1 MRTEGV
7 AALRTGLL
15 LVALALALPW
25 SAAAQAPSDL
35 PAVTAPV
42 AAQGSV
48 PSAPMPSLVAPGI
61 EGVVAA
67 GTPVTLV
74 ADGFNGSEGPIGL
87 PDGRLLFTETRANRI
102 VAVDARDRV
111 SSFLE
116 DTNGANGL
124 ALDRRG
130 RLYAVQTRV
139 GAMRVGILHPATQA
153 RTLAAGFEGE
163 PFNRPNDLVVD
174 RRGGVYFT
182 DPGQGLGPDV
192 GKGRLP
198 VSIYYIPAG
207 QPVRRVSTGIAFP
220 NGILLSRDERTLYVN
235 DSRGRHLLA
244 FDVGPGGALGQ
255 RRVFATYDDVREEA
269 DGTLRSGADGL
280 AIDSEGLL
288 YSATPAG
295 VQVYDATGRHLGTIP
310 TPRPAQ
316 NLAFAGPRK
325 DVLYVVAR
333 GALFR
338 IAMQSRGYAGRAK

>member
-1 MRTEGV
+1 V
-7 AALRTGLL
+7 ASRERAN
-15 LVALALALPW
+15 
-25 SAAAQAPSDL
+25 
-35 PAVTAPV
+35 
-42 AAQGSV
+42 
-48 PSAPMPSLVAPGI
+48 SLVARHRAGLLTA
-61 EGVVAA
+61 GVVKRLIRLLALLLGGPPAFAA
-67 GTPVTLV
+67 GTGVVVEAESGAL
-74 ADGFNGSEGPIGL
+74 ANAM
-87 PDGRLLFTETRANRI
+87 RAYASPSASGGYCIQVVSTVRQDQPSPL
-102 VAVDARDRV
+102 ATPDARY
-111 SSFLE
+111 SFTVPAAGSYKVYLRAYAPNE
-116 DTNGANGL
+116 ASNSFHYRWDDAAYESRGATAG
-124 ALDRRG
+124 
-130 RLYAVQTRV
+130 
-139 GAMRVGILHPATQA
+139 PAWSWQETGA
-153 RTLAAGFEGE
+153 RTLAAGFDGE

-207 QPVRRVSTGIAFP
+207 RPARRVATDIAFP

-244 FDVGPGGALGQ
+244 FDVGRGGALE
-255 RRVFATYDDVREEA
+255 RCRVFATYDDVRQEA

-280 AIDSEGLL
+280 AIDSEGRL

-295 VQVYDATGRHLGTIP
+295 VRVYDATGRQLGTIP